1 MSLVRGV
8 GGGGGENTAT
18 FATTTYIWYMNI
30 ATD

>member
-8 GGGGGENTAT
+8 GGENTAT